1 VLAEDSPGGLASER
15 ELAQR
20 LARAPGEGA
29 RPPVQAVLLDALGTL
44 LELEPPAPH
53 LRAQLASR
61 GVAVSEAEA
70 TVALRAE
77 IAYYRAH
84 HDEAVDAAALDDL
97 RDRCTT
103 VLVGALPEHARGTPD
118 LRGALLASLRFRPYP
133 EVAEALAALRATGL
147 RLVVVSNWDV
157 SLHEALAQTGLTPL
171 LDGAISS
178 AEAGA
183 AKPAPAIFERAL
195 ALAGGVAPAAAVH
208 VGDDV
213 EADIAGARAAGIA
226 PVLVVRDGAAGPGG
240 VTTLDDLQ
248 ALPGLLTTYSQ
259 D

>member
-1 VLAEDSPGGLASER
+1 ML
-15 ELAQR
+15 
-20 LARAPGEGA
+20 
-29 RPPVQAVLLDALGTL
+29 QAVLLDALGTL

-53 LRAQLASR
+53 LRAELAAR
-61 GVAVSEAEA
+61 GVAISEAEA
-70 TVALRAE
+70 AVALRAE

-97 RDRCTT
+97 RDRCTA
-103 VLVGALPEHARGTPD
+103 VLARTLPEHARGTPD

-133 EVAEALAALRATGL
+133 EVAEALGALRGVGL

-178 AEAGA
+178 AEVGA

-195 ALAGGVAPAAAVH
+195 ALAGGIRPAAAVH

-213 EADIAGARAAGIA
+213 DADIAGARAAGIV
-226 PVLVVRDGAAGPGG
+226 PVLVVRNGAAGPDGLA
-240 VTTLDDLQ
+240 TLRDLQ
-248 ALPGLLTTYSQ
+248 ALPTLLTTYSQ

>member
-1 VLAEDSPGGLASER
+1 M
-15 ELAQR
+15 
-20 LARAPGEGA
+20 
-29 RPPVQAVLLDALGTL
+29 VQAVLLDALGTL
-44 LELEPPAPH
+44 LELEPPAPR
-53 LRAQLASR
+53 LRAELAVR
-61 GVAVSEAEA
+61 GVAISEAEA
-70 TVALRAE
+70 AAAMRAE

-97 RDRCTT
+97 RDRCTA
-103 VLVGALPEHARGTPD
+103 VLAGALPEHARGTPD
-118 LRGALLASLRFRPYP
+118 LRGALTAGLRFRPYP
-133 EVAEALAALRATGL
+133 EVVEALGALRAAGC

-157 SLHEALAQTGLTPL
+157 SLHEVLAQTGLTPL

-213 EADIAGARAAGIA
+213 GADVVGARAAGIA
-226 PVLVVRDGAAGPGG
+226 PVLVVRDGAASPDG
-240 VTTLDDLQ
+240 VTTLRDLQ
-248 ALPGLLTTYSQ
+248 ALPALLTTYSQ